1 MKPFVERSHVFFF
14 TFSMALVFN
23 EMKTSTSRKQRSKH
37 LHNTSYGWHP
47 LPQHA
52 ISKNRKNMSETSLK
66 GPRNELHNEKGFQL
80 MALYM

>member
-1 MKPFVERSHVFFF
+1 
-14 TFSMALVFN
+14 MALVFN